1 MRVHNW
7 RWARRSPA
15 RLSLGLG
22 TALGITLSV
31 TSSVASAAPLLDEP
45 TKALIVDAVEAA
57 FELDLYNSRCRQDR
71 SGRRTEN
78 LNKALASGLRMTVI
92 DAQDDLFPEGYYRDA
107 QARMTRDFLE
117 QLRALGGCAGAK
129 EAKLR
134 DALRKRYEQAMERL
148 EQFP

>member
-1 MRVHNW
+1 MQFNTGPSSYPPRLLASLALLSILAGV
-7 RWARRSPA
+7 PA
-15 RLSLGLG
+15 
-22 TALGITLSV
+22 TP
-31 TSSVASAAPLLDEP
+31 SAAPMLDEQ
-45 TKALIVDAVEAA
+45 TEALIVDAVEAA
-57 FELDLYNSRCRQDR
+57 FELDLYNNRCRQDR

-78 LNKALASGLRMTVI
+78 LNKALASGFRMTVL

-107 QARMTRDFLE
+107 QERMTQEFLE

-134 DALRKRYEQAMERL
+134 DRLRARYEQAMERL